1 MRPYKRNS
9 QKLQGTDAWGSKGK
23 WVCGK
28 KGLKVAQVFPPEYC
42 EQLFTLWCETDAHSA
57 EASSMKCHYQ
67 LPLFNRRS
75 YQSLVSEIPD
85 VGTWSQTLELTDVGT
100 WSQSDRLPT
109 SQPKRMLQPDA
120 SRMQPMK
127 KAKPATILQ
136 LLSAKTPQPGDREL
150 RAG

>member
-1 MRPYKRNS
+1 M
-9 QKLQGTDAWGSKGK
+9 
-23 WVCGK
+23 
-28 KGLKVAQVFPPEYC
+28 
-42 EQLFTLWCETDAHSA
+42 
-57 EASSMKCHYQ
+57 
-67 LPLFNRRS
+67 PLFNRRP

-136 LLSAKTPQPGDREL
+136 LLSAKQHHSQEKENLEQVDSPYCRQVDSTGDSDDTL
-150 RAG
+150 QLGGW